1 MTETK
6 APNIAPPRLPIS
18 LLTGFL
24 GSGKTTLLN
33 ALIRHPESG
42 TLAVII
48 NEFGE
53 IGLDHDLVAKTDDE
67 TVLLS
72 GGCLCCTVRGEL
84 IETLSRLYARRAKG
98 EVPPF
103 DRVLIETTGLA
114 DPTPILQALILDPTV
129 ASQFVLDGVITT
141 IDAVNG
147 LATLGDHEL
156 AVKQAAVADRL
167 LLTKTDLADPSRLDE
182 LTARLRVINPAAR
195 PIPVVQ
201 GKIAPDQ
208 LFGVGVYDPVSK
220 SPDVQA
226 WLQAEAYARDA
237 ASHDDH
243 DHAPDHAHHGH
254 DHHGSHD
261 HAHEAAHG
269 HDVNRHDD
277 HIKAFCITYD
287 KPIRL
292 DALAGWLDTMLMLR
306 GRDMLRIKAIL
317 NLEGEDKP
325 AVLHGVQEIF
335 HPLVSLDAWPDAD
348 RRSRIVFITR
358 DMDPSFLEATLR
370 EFNEGKP
377 ADAPAPA

>member
-1 MTETK
+1 M
-6 APNIAPPRLPIS
+6 APARLPIS

-33 ALIRHPESG
+33 ALIRHPEAG

-72 GGCLCCTVRGEL
+72 GGCLCCTVKGEL
-84 IETLSRLYARRAKG
+84 IETLARLYARRAKG

-129 ASQFVLDGVITT
+129 AAQFVLDGVITT

-147 LATLGDHEL
+147 LATLDGHEL

-167 LLTKTDLADPSRLDE
+167 LLTKTDLADAERLSK
-182 LTARLRVINPAAR
+182 LHARLGIINPGTD
-195 PIPVVQ
+195 PVHVVQ
-201 GKIAPDQ
+201 GEIAPGH
-208 LFGVGVYDPVSK
+208 LFGVGIYDPASK
-220 SPDVQA
+220 HPDVQT
-226 WLQAEAYARDA
+226 WLNAEAYGPEAQRRGRHDA
-237 ASHDDH
+237 HGHDH
-243 DHAPDHAHHGH
+243 DHEHHHHGH
-254 DHHGSHD
+254 DHGHHD
-261 HAHEAAHG
+261 HS

-335 HPLVSLDAWPDAD
+335 HPLVSLDAWPDED

-358 DMDPSFLEATLR
+358 DMDPSFLEATLK
-370 EFNEGKP
+370 EFNEGTP